1 VWILNSD
8 YSLKV
13 ICIVLTSGKDMCV
26 VLWSI
31 EDFTTAA
38 KEPSPSKPITPTGSK
53 QKGIADSTKV
63 APRGIFKG
71 HTETVED
78 VQFHPTR

>member
-1 VWILNSD
+1 MSEPD
-8 YSLKV
+8 YVLKENT
-13 ICIVLTSGKDMCV
+13 LLLFSGKDMCV

-31 EDFTTAA
+31 EDFTTSA
-38 KEPSPSKPITPTGSK
+38 KEPSPSKPVTPTGSK
-53 QKGIADSTKV
+53 QKGVADSTKV